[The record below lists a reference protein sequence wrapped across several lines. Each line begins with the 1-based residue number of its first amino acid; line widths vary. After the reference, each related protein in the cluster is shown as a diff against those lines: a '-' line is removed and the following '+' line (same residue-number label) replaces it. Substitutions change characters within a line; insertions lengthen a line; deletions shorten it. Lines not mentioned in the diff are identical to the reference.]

1 MRAIIL
7 TSLLA
12 LLFGLFSCS
21 PQWHLRRAYAKDPA
35 LSRLDTTTTI
45 TRQATPTVSGLVNLF
60 EIAQRP
66 VFMEFPRTYQV
77 GTRTITDTVKLSLTA
92 ADSASILASV
102 ECPPVQVVE
111 REIKVPHYIPVE
123 KKQPFWNKLFIAL
136 ALILA
141 IIVASKYTKK

>member
-1 MRAIIL
+1 
-7 TSLLA
+7 
-12 LLFGLFSCS
+12 
-21 PQWHLRRAYAKDPA
+21 
-35 LSRLDTTTTI
+35 
-45 TRQATPTVSGLVNLF
+45 VSGLVNLF

-66 VFMEFPRTYQV
+66 LFMEFPRTYQV
-77 GTRTITDTVKLSLTA
+77 GTRTMTDTVKLSLTA

-111 REIKVPHYIPVE
+111 REIKVLYYILVE